1 MKLFFYH
8 EKLKMMSHFRTL
20 GFSQKAL
27 KCFENIKAKI
37 VVVFILDVN
46 EGTWLINKHI

>member
-1 MKLFFYH
+1 MELFFYH

-20 GFSQKAL
+20 CFSQKAS

-37 VVVFILDVN
+37 VAALILDVN
-46 EGTWLINKHI
+46 ECTWLIKKHI